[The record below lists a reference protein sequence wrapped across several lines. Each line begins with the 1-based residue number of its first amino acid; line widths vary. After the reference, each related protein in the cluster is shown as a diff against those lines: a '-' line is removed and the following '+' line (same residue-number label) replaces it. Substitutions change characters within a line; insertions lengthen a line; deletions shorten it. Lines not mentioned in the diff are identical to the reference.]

1 MAALLSSIRASA
13 FLAAPAP
20 AERRVGRTLVTVALA
35 TLAAVVAGV
44 VAVVLVALAAALLI
58 AVTGSADFAG
68 PHGRL
73 DITGLLLA
81 GVRPGRPLVSYI
93 LDLAIVGSAS
103 IAVALA
109 FLAVCARRAGRAMA
123 SFATSAPR
131 FRWRHAV
138 IGLCVFLPVV
148 ALEIG
153 LASLVAGG
161 GGDAAPIALPG
172 APFGARLA
180 YALAAVGFL
189 WLAALSEELLFRGW
203 MLQQTHA
210 LTRRVA
216 VVIAVNAVLFSLAHG
231 DQTLG
236 GFITRCAM
244 GAGWAWV
251 VLRLGGVE
259 FTAGAHLANNLGI
272 ALLGQPVVLAS
283 RPEPG
288 DPFSVALQVGSL
300 AGLVLGV
307 EAWLRWR
314 KPGQTPDA
322 AIAALP

>member
-1 MAALLSSIRASA
+1 MADPLSSIRDSA
-13 FLAAPAP
+13 FLQAASPG
-20 AERRVGRTLVTVALA
+20 ERRLGRTLVTVALA
-35 TLAAVVAGV
+35 ALAAVVAGV
-44 VAVVLVALAAALLI
+44 VAVVLVGVAAGLLI
-58 AVTGSADFAG
+58 ALTGSADFAG
-68 PHGRL
+68 PGGRL
-73 DITGLLLA
+73 DIAGLLLA

-93 LDLAIVGSAS
+93 LDLAIAGTAS

-131 FRWRHAV
+131 FRWRHAL

-153 LASLVAGG
+153 LANLIN
-161 GGDAAPIALPG
+161 GGDPAPIATAG
-172 APFGARLA
+172 AAAGARLA
-180 YALAAVGFL
+180 YALAAAGFL

-210 LTRRVA
+210 LTRRLA
-216 VVIAVNAVLFSLAHG
+216 LVIAVNAVLFSLAHG

-236 GFITRCAM
+236 GFIIRCAM
-244 GAGWAWV
+244 GAAWAWV
-251 VLRLGGVE
+251 VMRLGGVE

-272 ALLGQPVVLAS
+272 ALLAQPVVLSHRAD
-283 RPEPG
+283 PT

-300 AGLVLGV
+300 ALLVVGV
-307 EAWLRWR
+307 EGWLRWR
-314 KPGQTPDA
+314 KPGPSPTA
-322 AIAALP
+322 AIAARP

>member
-1 MAALLSSIRASA
+1 MADLLSSIRASG

-20 AERRVGRTLVTVALA
+20 AERRVAPTLVTVVLA
-35 TLAAVVAGV
+35 ALAAVVAGV
-44 VAVVLVALAAALLI
+44 VAILGVGVVAALLI

-68 PHGRL
+68 PRGRL
-73 DITGLLLA
+73 DITGLLLG

-93 LDLAIVGSAS
+93 LDLAIVGTAS

-109 FLAVCARRAGRAMA
+109 FLAVCARRAGRPMV

-131 FRWRHAV
+131 FRWRHALV
-138 IGLCVFLPVV
+138 GLCVFLPVV

-153 LASLVAGG
+153 LATLVSGG
-161 GGDAAPIALPG
+161 GVPAPVAQPG
-172 APFGARLA
+172 AAVGARLA
-180 YALAAVGFL
+180 YALAAAGFL

-203 MLQQTHA
+203 MLQQTYA
-210 LTRRVA
+210 LTRRLA
-216 VVIAVNAVLFSLAHG
+216 VVICVNAILFSLAHG

-272 ALLGQPVVLAS
+272 ALLAQPVVLAS
-283 RPEPG
+283 RPEPS
-288 DPFSVALQVGSL
+288 DSASVALQVGSVVGL
-300 AGLVLGV
+300 ALGV
-307 EAWLRWR
+307 EVWLRRR
-314 KPGQTPDA
+314 KPGGAAEA